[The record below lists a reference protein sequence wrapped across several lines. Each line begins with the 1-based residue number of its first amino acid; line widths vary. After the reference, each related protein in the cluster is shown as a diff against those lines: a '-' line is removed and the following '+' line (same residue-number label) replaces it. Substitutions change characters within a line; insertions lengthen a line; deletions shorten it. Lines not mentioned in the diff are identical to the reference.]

1 MERMYTGKF
10 LTRIPA
16 KVGQLVSCKHC
27 VPLCRDDIMLA
38 LQIVSGENVEIL
50 EILM

>member
-1 MERMYTGKF
+1 MYTGKF
-10 LTRIPA
+10 LTGIPA
-16 KVGQLVSCKHC
+16 KVGQLVSCKYC
-27 VPLCRDDIMLA
+27 VPLCRDDIMLALA